1 VNDTLDP
8 RLTERL
14 GGVWRAPVTR
24 LASAMLAFVTLLA
37 VGGPWLSPW
46 AYDAVDWANIDAPPS
61 ASHWFGT
68 DTSGRD
74 LFTRICMGAR
84 TSLSVAA
91 LATAVSFAIGLPWGA
106 VAGYLGG
113 RVDQLMMRIVDVLY
127 ALPFVFVVIVLV
139 VVFGRNIYL
148 LFVALGAISWLDLAR
163 IVRGQT
169 LSIRHETFVL
179 AAQSLGATTAY
190 IVRHH
195 VARNVMG
202 PALVY
207 TTLTVPGVLLAE
219 SFLARAA
226 GAGYVLG
233 RPHRRRC
240 PRHGIIAVAPGV
252 SGLVSGRY
260 PVEHEPARRPAARR
274 ARSAARRSRPSE
286 AAIALRRKAM
296 RIVTLCLVI
305 LVATGFAHAA
315 DRETRSLARGETSPP
330 ATLADVAWIAG
341 RWVGEGFD
349 AKVEEVLSPPQGDA
363 IGHFRTTNDL
373 AFYAAGA
380 EEGGSLSNASN
391 TSTIRGCRKE
401 AAVDFTVGS
410 KPIGS
415 TSTV

>member
-1 VNDTLDP
+1 VNDTFEA

-24 LASAMLAFVTLLA
+24 LASTILAFVTLLA
-37 VGGPWLSPW
+37 VIGPWLSPW
-46 AYDAVDWANIDAPPS
+46 AYDAIDWAHIDSPPS
-61 ASHWFGT
+61 TSHWFGT

-113 RVDQLMMRIVDVLY
+113 RADQLMMRIVDVLY
-127 ALPFVFVVIVLV
+127 ALPFLFVVIVLV

-169 LSIRHETFVL
+169 LSIRHETYVL
-179 AAQSLGATTAY
+179 AAQGLGATTAY

-219 SFLARAA
+219 SFLSFLGLGVQEPDTSWGVLIADGARDMESSPWLLVFPALFLAA
-226 GAGYVLG
+226 TLWSMNLLG
-233 RPHRRRC
+233 DRLRDVFD
-240 PRHGIIAVAPGV
+240 PRHGV
-252 SGLVSGRY
+252 
-260 PVEHEPARRPAARR
+260 
-274 ARSAARRSRPSE
+274 
-286 AAIALRRKAM
+286 
-296 RIVTLCLVI
+296 
-305 LVATGFAHAA
+305 A
-315 DRETRSLARGETSPP
+315 DRPKPQSL
-330 ATLADVAWIAG
+330 
-341 RWVGEGFD
+341 
-349 AKVEEVLSPPQGDA
+349 
-363 IGHFRTTNDL
+363 
-373 AFYAAGA
+373 
-380 EEGGSLSNASN
+380 
-391 TSTIRGCRKE
+391 
-401 AAVDFTVGS
+401 
-410 KPIGS
+410 
-415 TSTV
+415 